1 MTVESLLDAER
12 QAHVDELE
20 KAVIR
25 WRREGGREPL
35 SSEALPALPSGDAV
49 AGDLEWRLRRHDLA
63 VVRSEL
69 AGLKAELAGPRAE
82 LAGPRP
88 LRILDFGSWNGW
100 LSHRLTTDGHQLT
113 AVDAFAGTWS
123 LSAPWPTPPTWRRI
137 QAEMTDLTRLGETFD
152 VVIANRCLAFEPHP
166 VTAMATLRRLVGP
179 AGRLIATG
187 LLVYGDAEKARLRL
201 AAEAAA
207 FRTRFGVDMLLRPTR
222 GVLDR
227 GDIADLAAAGLDIHA
242 TPGLRLANI
251 RARFDPLRPAHRY
264 GVA

>member
-1 MTVESLLDAER
+1 M
-12 QAHVDELE
+12 
-20 KAVIR
+20 
-25 WRREGGREPL
+25 

-69 AGLKAELAGPRAE
+69 AGLKAELAGPR
-82 LAGPRP
+82 P

-100 LSHRLTTDGHQLT
+100 LSHRLTTEGHQLT

-166 VTAMATLRRLVGP
+166 VTAVATLRRLVGP

-201 AAEAAA
+201 AAEADA
-207 FRTRFGVDMLLRPTR
+207 FRTRFGVDLLLRPTR

-227 GDIADLAAAGLDIHA
+227 DDIADLAAAGLDIHA